1 MCFKYLL
8 FTGGGHLGRSLL
20 SDDSHSPGFEPVNH
34 YEKSSILLNR
44 RAGPGGDM
52 LGGANTV
59 YHMGTISRASKMNN
73 ADKNQ
78 QVDSLRPSFALQH

>member
-1 MCFKYLL
+1 M
-8 FTGGGHLGRSLL
+8 GRSLL

-44 RAGPGGDM
+44 RPPGMGGLVGGDM
-52 LGGANTV
+52 GVVGGTNTV
-59 YHMGTISRASKMNN
+59 YHMGTISRAAVTKQNSQNN

-78 QVDSLRPSFALQH
+78 QVVTYI